1 MATQAL
7 LLMLEVA
14 AGLEGVQ
21 RVVGRTEESNVA
33 SQRVMLAAGMRFVRR
48 DPEFLHFQIDLADR
62 RRPPWYFESQRR

>member
-7 LLMLEVA
+7 VSLLDVA

-21 RVVGRTEESNVA
+21 RVIGRTEETNVA

-48 DPEFLHFQIDLADR
+48 DPEFLHYQIDLH
-62 RRPPWYFESQRR
+62 P